1 MKFGKSVWHAK
12 RINELNAEIATY
24 SEPTEIITRT
34 NYFSV
39 MQAIT
44 RGYMEVLKYGETLQ
58 NTWVAIA
65 NASIFDG
72 KIKVG
77 DVMWVDGEEPIKEIE
92 NKYGIGSS
100 ANAVVKNVAEVN
112 KTISITLE
120 RNQNQIKQ

>member
-1 MKFGKSVWHAK
+1 MQFGKSVWHSK
-12 RINELNAEIATY
+12 RINALNAEIAEY
-24 SEPTEIITRT
+24 LEPTEIITRP

-58 NTWVAIA
+58 NTWTVVA

-77 DVMWVDGEEPIKEIE
+77 DVMWVDGAQPIAEIE
-92 NKYGIGSS
+92 NEYGIGSS
-100 ANAVVKNVAEVN
+100 ANAIVKNVAEVN
-112 KTISITLE
+112 KTIAITLE

>member
-1 MKFGKSVWHAK
+1 MKFGKSVWHSQ
-12 RINELNAEIATY
+12 RINAQNAEIEEY
-24 SEPTEIITRT
+24 LEPTEIITRT

-58 NTWVAIA
+58 NTWTAIA

-77 DVMWVDGEEPIKEIE
+77 DVMWVDGAEPVKEIE

-120 RNQNQIKQ
+120 RNQNQIEQ